1 MTLRNH
7 DIACV
12 LDAPGM
18 ACVSLTPKIKYE
30 LTPLSSGDLIEVR
43 NDDPS
48 SRLGV
53 PAWCRLTGHDLVDV
67 IEVDA
72 DRTTFLI
79 RKKEN

>member
-1 MTLRNH
+1 MTVAN
-7 DIACV
+7 DNIARV

-30 LTPLSSGDLIEVR
+30 LTPLQPGALMKVH
-43 NDDPS
+43 NDDRT

-53 PAWCRLTGHDLVDV
+53 PAWCRLTGHHLIDV

-72 DRTTFLI
+72 YRTIFLI

>member
-1 MTLRNH
+1 MTANDDVAH
-7 DIACV
+7 V
-12 LDAPGM
+12 LDAPGT

-30 LTPLSSGDLIEVR
+30 LAALGPGALIEVR
-43 NDDPS
+43 NDDRS

-53 PAWCRLTGHDLVDV
+53 PAWCRLTGHHLVDV

-79 RKKEN
+79 RKKEK